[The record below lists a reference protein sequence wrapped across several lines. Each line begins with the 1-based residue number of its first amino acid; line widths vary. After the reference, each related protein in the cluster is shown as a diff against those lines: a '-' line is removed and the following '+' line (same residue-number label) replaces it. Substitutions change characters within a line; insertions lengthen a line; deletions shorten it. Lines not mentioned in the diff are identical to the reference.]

1 MKRSNG
7 VYIIRYGDNYDVGV
21 SAFQLASFYKMFL
34 RAALR
39 RICHSTS
46 ESLIL
51 LVLKGVGEWIPNIS
65 PIYLRNNPYIPVRA
79 ACIQGLSASELG
91 IWQEAENF
99 CYNKNNS
106 KLLVIE

>member
-1 MKRSNG
+1 MKRSYG

-21 SAFQLASFYKMFL
+21 SSSQLASFYNTFL

-51 LVLKGVGEWIPNIS
+51 LVLKGVGEWIPYIN
-65 PIYLRNNPYIPVRA
+65 PI
-79 ACIQGLSASELG
+79 
-91 IWQEAENF
+91 
-99 CYNKNNS
+99 
-106 KLLVIE
+106 